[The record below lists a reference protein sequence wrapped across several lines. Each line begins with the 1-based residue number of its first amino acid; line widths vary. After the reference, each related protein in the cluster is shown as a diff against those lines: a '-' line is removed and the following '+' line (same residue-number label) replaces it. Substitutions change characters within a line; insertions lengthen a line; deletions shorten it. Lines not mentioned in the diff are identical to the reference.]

1 MRLLLLC
8 LGAAFL
14 AGCSTT
20 PKIDPEWVS
29 DEFSAASERVLW
41 QVTRMTLEKE
51 GFPVGEG
58 LDPSTLIATTG
69 WRLDL
74 APFRGQGFREQAR
87 VRVERLAAGRY
98 KVDMRVVHEINQ
110 DIVRPLDP
118 QYAEWEPAPDRT
130 DRAQVLL
137 QRIKSWIGT
146 ELEFEP

>member
-1 MRLLLLC
+1 MNRLLPF

-14 AGCSTT
+14 AGCSLT

-29 DEFSAASERVLW
+29 DEFPATSERVLW

-51 GFPVGEG
+51 GFPVGAG
-58 LDPSTLIATTG
+58 LDPSTVIATSG

-74 APFRGQGFREQAR
+74 APFRGQGFREQAQ
-87 VRVERLAAGRY
+87 VRFERLEPGRY
-98 KVDMRVVHEINQ
+98 KVEVRVRHEINQ

-130 DRAQVLL
+130 DRAHVLL
-137 QRIKSWIGT
+137 QRIKSWMGT